1 MTKNRDVHGIAL
13 EILNRLTNGV
23 VMGADDLMG
32 IGDCLNLLEELEGRP
47 DLPEEWSET
56 IQEVKKRFDRIIL
69 EESPDVDQDWRA
81 IQEMLSDLAGDG
93 QSQDRG
99 PDVGGSTGGNAS
111 EAPGG
116 APAESEAT
124 SAVSEILENPAP
136 EAGSEELEVQ
146 DPELLRDFVEEAKE
160 HLASIE
166 INMISLEA
174 DPDDKEAVNA
184 VFRPFHSIKGVA
196 GFLNLKGV
204 HELTHEVENLLDEA
218 RSGHIKITDALIDLV
233 LNAVDILK
241 VLLGELEDA
250 SSGREGAGIST
261 HLVRGFM
268 ERVRRFRPDEEGE
281 ALWEAP
287 RIGKILVDQG
297 VIEPERLEEVAEKS
311 RRGNRRIGEELVS
324 EGLVAPQDLG
334 RALRQQRHLKEGAA
348 SVRVDTMKL
357 DSLVDMVGE
366 LVIAQ
371 SMVLQNP
378 EVQRIKDQKFQ
389 KDAVQLRRITAELQ
403 RISMSLRMV
412 PIKSTFQKMIRLVRD
427 LSRKSGKEVTL
438 VMRGEETEIDRNMV
452 EEIYEPLVHMIR
464 NSLDHGIEMPQDRI
478 KAGKEPTGTISLS
491 AEQKGG
497 NIIIELQDDGR
508 GLDVEKIRSRAV
520 ERGLISPEDVL
531 EDKDIYELIFHAGFS
546 TKDEVTDV
554 SGRGVGMDVVRKS
567 VEGLRG
573 KLEVSSR
580 PGRGTL
586 FVLKLPLTM
595 AIIDGMVIRVGE
607 ERYVV
612 PTVALKESLRPAREN
627 YLTVQGRGEMIMV
640 RDRLMS
646 LIRLHE
652 LLDVEPQHRHPWDA
666 LVLVVTEDM
675 RSYCLLADEIIGRQ
689 EVVIKSLGDSLRN
702 VKGISGGA
710 ILGDGKVALIIDV
723 KGLLSSYE
731 EGARDVAEPHRR
743 VA

>member
-1 MTKNRDVHGIAL
+1 MTKDKDVHGIAL

-32 IGDCLNLLEELEGRP
+32 IGGCLNLLEELEGRP

-56 IQEVKKRFDRIIL
+56 IQEVKKRFNRIIL
-69 EESPDVDQDWRA
+69 EESPDVDHDWRA
-81 IQEMLSDLAGDG
+81 IQEMLSDLADDG
-93 QSQDRG
+93 QSQDQG
-99 PDVGGSTGGNAS
+99 PDLDGSTDENGAVSLGGV
-111 EAPGG
+111 
-116 APAESEAT
+116 PAEAEAT
-124 SAVSEILENPAP
+124 SAVSEILESPAP
-136 EAGSEELEVQ
+136 KAGSEELEVQ

-166 INMISLEA
+166 ISMISLEA
-174 DPDDKEAVNA
+174 DPDDKEAVNS

-196 GFLNLKGV
+196 GFLNLKGI
-204 HELTHEVENLLDEA
+204 HELTHEVENILDEA
-218 RSGHIKITDALIDLV
+218 RSGHVKITDALIDLV

-250 SSGREGAGIST
+250 SSGRDGAGMST
-261 HLVRGFM
+261 HLIRGFM
-268 ERVRRFRPDEEGE
+268 ERVRHFRPDAEGE
-281 ALWEAP
+281 ALREAP

-297 VIEPERLEEVAEKS
+297 VIEPERLEEAAERS

-324 EGLVAPQDLG
+324 EGLVAPQDLE
-334 RALRQQRHLKEGAA
+334 RALRQQRQLKEGAA

-378 EVQRIKDQKFQ
+378 EVQGIKDQKFQ

-464 NSLDHGIEMPQDRI
+464 NSLDHGIEMPQDRV
-478 KAGKEPTGTISLS
+478 KAGKEPTGTITLS

-508 GLDVEKIRSRAV
+508 GLDVAKIRSRAV

-531 EDKDIYELIFHAGFS
+531 EDKDIYELIFQAGFS
-546 TKDEVTDV
+546 TKDEITDV

-586 FVLKLPLTM
+586 FALKLPLTM

-666 LVLVVTEDM
+666 LVLVVTEDT